1 MPGLHHY
8 HRRQRLVKNKSEG
21 KLIKIFDRIIYVVAI
36 LGPLTTLPQII
47 KIWNERNAD
56 GVAASTWCAFLFFN
70 TFWITYGILHREKP
84 IIITYILWFLMNGS
98 VALGA
103 ILYG

>member
-8 HRRQRLVKNKSEG
+8 HRRKRATVG
-21 KLIKIFDRIIYVVAI
+21 KPENRLIKAFDKVIYAVAI
-36 LGPLTTLPQII
+36 IGPLTTLPQII
-47 KIWNERNAD
+47 KIWGSKSAD

-70 TFWITYGILHREKP
+70 LFWIAYGALHREKP
-84 IIITYILWFLMNGS
+84 IIIAYILWFLVNGS